1 MNMKKHTLL
10 TTVLATVLLFAACK
24 SDDNDNSNTT
34 TPTSNESN
42 LNLSLNGLEDLG
54 ADYAYEGWMIVNGK
68 AITTGIFNVDANG
81 KLSQTAFPVNKDDL
95 AKATAFVLTI
105 EPSPDN
111 DPAPSSVHILA
122 GDFSGSNGALT
133 VSHGSALGTD
143 FTSAAGQ
150 YILATPTDGMN
161 NNESSGVW
169 WLDPAGPSS
178 TLTLPTLPAGWKY
191 EGWAVINGTP
201 VSTGTFT
208 SAMGADDAAPFSGT
222 MMAPPFPGEDFLQ
235 NAPNGLTFPVDLS
248 GSPIVI
254 SVEPSPD
261 NSPAPFALKPLVGT
275 APAMANVHTLLPMM
289 NNAVATNPTGT
300 ATR

>member
-1 MNMKKHTLL
+1 MKKHTLL
-10 TTVLATVLLFAACK
+10 TAVLATVIFFAACK
-24 SDDNDNSNTT
+24 SNDDDNSNTT

-42 LNLSLNGLEDLG
+42 LNLSFNGLEDLG
-54 ADYAYEGWMIVNGK
+54 SDYAYEGWMIVDGK
-68 AITTGIFNVDANG
+68 AITTGVFNVDANG
-81 KLSQTAFPVNKDDL
+81 KPSATSFAVNKDDL

-111 DPAPSSVHILA
+111 DPTPSSVHILA

-143 FTSAAGQ
+143 FTSAMGQ

-161 NNESSGVW
+161 NNENSGVW
-169 WLDPAGPSS
+169 WLDPTGPSS

-208 SAMGADDAAPFSGT
+208 SAMGADDAAPFSGM

-235 NAPNGLTFPVDLS
+235 NAPNGLTFPTDLS

-261 NSPAPFALKPLVGT
+261 NSAAPFTLKPLVGT
-275 APAMANVHTLLPMM
+275 TPAMAAVHTLLPMM

>member
-1 MNMKKHTLL
+1 MIMKKHTLL
-10 TTVLATVLLFAACK
+10 TVVLATVLLFAACK
-24 SDDNDNSNTT
+24 SDDDNSNST
-34 TPTSNESN
+34 TPTGNQSN
-42 LNLSLNGLEDLG
+42 LNLNITGLEDLG
-54 ADYAYEGWMIVNGK
+54 ANYAYEGWMIVEGK
-68 AITTGIFNVDANG
+68 AITTGVFNVDGNG
-81 KLSQTAFPVNKDDL
+81 NLSQTAFPVNATDL

-122 GDFSGSNGALT
+122 GDFSGGNSSLT
-133 VSHGSALGTD
+133 VSHRSALGTD
-143 FTSAAGQ
+143 FTASAGS

-169 WLDPAGPSS
+169 WLDPSGPSA
-178 TLTLPTLPAGWKY
+178 TLTLPTLPSGWKY

-208 SAMGADDAAPFSGT
+208 SVTGADDAAPFSGS

-235 NAPNGLTFPVDLS
+235 NAPAGLTFPVDLS

-254 SVEPSPD
+254 SVEPFPD
-261 NSPAPFALKPLVGT
+261 NSPAPFTLKPLLGNT
-275 APAMANVHTLLPMM
+275 PAMANTHTLLPMM
-289 NNAVATNPTGT
+289 NNAAATNPTGT

>member
-1 MNMKKHTLL
+1 MKKHTLFTAVL
-10 TTVLATVLLFAACK
+10 STVLFLSAC
-24 SDDNDNSNTT
+24 SSGDDDNSTT
-34 TPTSNESN
+34 TPASNESN
-42 LNLSLNGLEDLG
+42 LNLTFNGLEDLG
-54 ADYAYEGWMIVNGK
+54 ANYAYEGWMIVDGK
-68 AITTGIFNVDANG
+68 AITTGIFTVDANG
-81 KLSQTAFPVNKDDL
+81 KPSATSFAVNKDDL

-122 GDFSGSNGALT
+122 GDFSGNNGALT
-133 VSHGSALGTD
+133 VSHSSALGTD

-161 NNESSGVW
+161 NNENSGVW

-201 VSTGTFT
+201 VSTGTFS
-208 SAMGADDAAPFSGT
+208 SASGADDAAPFSG
-222 MMAPPFPGEDFLQ
+222 MMTAPPFPGEDFLQ

-254 SVEPSPD
+254 SVEPFPD
-261 NSPAPFALKPLVGT
+261 NSPAPFTLKPLVGT
-275 APAMANVHTLLPMM
+275 APAMAAVHTLLPMM
-289 NNAVATNPTGT
+289 NNATATNPTGT

>member
-1 MNMKKHTLL
+1 MKKHTLM
-10 TTVLATVLLFAACK
+10 TMVLLVVLFFAACT
-24 SDDNDNSNTT
+24 SGDDDNNNS
-34 TPTSNESN
+34 TPASNETN
-42 LNLSLNGLEDLG
+42 LNLNITGLEDLG
-54 ADYAYEGWMIVNGK
+54 SSYAYEGWIIVNGK

-81 KLSQTAFPVNKDDL
+81 KLSQTSFPVNSDDL
-95 AKATAFVLTI
+95 ANASAFVLTI

-111 DPAPSSVHILA
+111 DPAPSAVHILA
-122 GDFSGSNGALT
+122 GDFSGSNSSLT

-169 WLDPAGPSS
+169 WLDPSGPSS
-178 TLTLPTLPAGWKY
+178 TLTLPTLPSGWRY

-201 VSTGTFT
+201 VTTGTFT
-208 SAMGADDAAPFSGT
+208 SAMGADDAAPFSGS

-254 SVEPSPD
+254 SVEPFPD
-261 NSPAPFALKPLVGT
+261 NSPAPFTLKPLLGNT
-275 APAMANVHTLLPMM
+275 PAMANVHTLLPMM
-289 NNAVATNPTGT
+289 NNATATNPTGT